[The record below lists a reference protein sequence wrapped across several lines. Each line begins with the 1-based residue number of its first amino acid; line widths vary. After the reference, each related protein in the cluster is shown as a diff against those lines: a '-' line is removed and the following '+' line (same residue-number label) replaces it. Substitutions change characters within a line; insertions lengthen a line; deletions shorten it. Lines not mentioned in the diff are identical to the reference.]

1 MKLRPIRMGIDTYHE
16 LVLYMRRDC
25 PICLSEGFTAN
36 TRLLVSSNGFQVIAT
51 LNVVDPEMLEE
62 DRVGLSDALW
72 NALHPN
78 EEISVSHAP
87 VVTSMSDVR
96 AKMYDKPL
104 SNQSLHKIINDI
116 AHGWYSDI
124 QISAFLTACAGE
136 RLNRDEVVSLT
147 RAMIDIGERLNWPGI
162 DAIYD
167 KHCIGGLPGNRT
179 TPIVVAICS
188 AAGLILPKTSSRAIT
203 SPAGTA
209 DVMDVFTRVDLDI
222 DDIRRT
228 VEIANACLAWGGAVR
243 LSPVDDL
250 LIRVERALDLD
261 SKGQLVAS
269 VLSKK
274 VAAGSTH
281 ILIDIPVGKTAKVR
295 NAEDGES
302 LAALFRH
309 VGIALDVRVD
319 CVFTD
324 GSQPIGRGIG
334 PALEARDV
342 MNVLRN
348 TADAPADLREKS
360 LDLCAHLLAM
370 ASHGDAVAARKRATE
385 LLDDGTAWQQFEK
398 ICLAQGRLSDIPKAP
413 HSKVLFAH
421 QRGTISEIDNRR
433 IARLAKLAGA
443 PRAVSAGLEL
453 FVHVGDTITR
463 EQPLMAIHAES
474 EGELDYALLYYLD
487 NRDMISVGDEA

>member
-1 MKLRPIRMGIDTYHE
+1 MKLRPIPMGIDTYHE

-25 PICLSEGFTAN
+25 PICLSEGFTAS
-36 TRLLVSSNGFQVIAT
+36 TRLLVASGDRQVIAT
-51 LNVVDPEMLEE
+51 LNVVDPSKLDE
-62 DRVGLSDALW
+62 DCVGLSDALW
-72 NALHPN
+72 QMLHPDDG
-78 EEISVSHAP
+78 ISVSHAP

-96 AKMYDKPL
+96 AKMYDRRL
-104 SNQSLHKIINDI
+104 SEEALKRIITDI
-116 AHGWYSDI
+116 AQGWYSDV
-124 QISAFLTACAGE
+124 QISAFLASCAGD
-136 RLNRDEVVSLT
+136 RLDRNEVAGLT
-147 RAMIDIGERLNWPGI
+147 RAMIEIGERLTWPGI
-162 DAIYD
+162 DAVYD

-179 TPIVVAICS
+179 TPIVVAVCS

-209 DVMDVFTRVDLDI
+209 DVMDVLTRVDLDI

-228 VEIANACLAWGGAVR
+228 VELVGGCLAWGGAVR

-295 NAEDGES
+295 DTADGES

-309 VGIALDVRVD
+309 VGEHLGVYIE

-342 MNVLRN
+342 LAVLRN
-348 TADAPADLREKS
+348 EAAAPIDLREKS

-370 ASHGDAVAARKRATE
+370 ANHGDAVAARVRASE
-385 LLDDGTAWQQFEK
+385 LLDSGAAWQQFER
-398 ICLAQGRLSDIPKAP
+398 ICQAQGRFSAIPEAP
-413 HSKVLFAH
+413 YSKVLQAH
-421 QRGTISEIDNRR
+421 QQGLVSDIDNRR

-443 PRAVSAGLEL
+443 PRAISAGLEL
-453 FVHVGDTITR
+453 FVHLGDRINR
-463 EQPLMAIHAES
+463 GDPLLAIHAES

-487 NRDMISVGDEA
+487 NRDMIRVGESP

>member
-1 MKLRPIRMGIDTYHE
+1 MKLRPVRMGIDTYHE

-25 PICLSEGFTAN
+25 PICLSEGFTAS
-36 TRLLVSSNGFQVIAT
+36 TRLLVSSADRQVIAT
-51 LNVVDPEMLEE
+51 LNVVDPERLE
-62 DRVGLSDALW
+62 DDCVGLSDALW
-72 NALHPN
+72 QVLHPDDG
-78 EEISVSHAP
+78 ITVSHAP

-96 AKMYDKPL
+96 AKMYDRRL
-104 SNQSLHKIINDI
+104 SEEALQRIITDI
-116 AHGWYSDI
+116 AHGWYSDV
-124 QISAFLTACAGE
+124 QISAFLSACAAE
-136 RLNRDEVVSLT
+136 RLNRNEVVGLT
-147 RAMIDIGERLNWPGI
+147 RAMINVGETLSWPGI
-162 DAIYD
+162 DAVYD

-188 AAGLILPKTSSRAIT
+188 AAGLIVPKTSSRAIT

-209 DVMDVFTRVDLDI
+209 DVMDVLTRVDLDI
-222 DDIRRT
+222 DEIRRT
-228 VEIANACLAWGGAVR
+228 VELVGGCLAWGGAVR

-274 VAAGSTH
+274 IAAGSTH

-295 NAEDGES
+295 DNDDAES
-302 LAALFRH
+302 LAELFRH
-309 VGIALDVRVD
+309 AGDILGVRVE

-342 MNVLRN
+342 IAVLKN
-348 TADAPADLREKS
+348 EADAPADLREKS
-360 LDLCAHLLAM
+360 LDLSARLLAM
-370 ASHGDAVAARKRATE
+370 ANHGDAVAARKRATV
-385 LLDDGTAWQQFEK
+385 LLDDGSAWLQFEK
-398 ICLAQGRLSDIPKAP
+398 ICQAQGRFSAIPESP
-413 HSKVLFAH
+413 HSKVLQAH
-421 QRGTISEIDNRR
+421 QNGIISEIDNRR

-443 PRAVSAGLEL
+443 PRAVSAGIEL
-453 FVHVGDTITR
+453 FVHLGDEVKR
-463 EQPLMAIHAES
+463 GDPLLTIHAES

-487 NRDMISVGDEA
+487 NRDMISVGDNG

>member
-25 PICLSEGFTAN
+25 PICLSEGFTAS
-36 TRLLVSSNGFQVIAT
+36 TRLLVASGDRQVIAT
-51 LNVVDPEMLEE
+51 LNVVDPERLEE
-62 DRVGLSDALW
+62 DCVGLSDALW
-72 NALHPN
+72 QLLHPDDG
-78 EEISVSHAP
+78 ITVSHAP

-96 AKMYDKPL
+96 AKMYDRRLGEEALKR
-104 SNQSLHKIINDI
+104 IISDI
-116 AHGWYSDI
+116 AQGWYSDV
-124 QISAFLTACAGE
+124 QISAFLASCAGE
-136 RLNRDEVVSLT
+136 RLDRDEVVGLT
-147 RAMIDIGERLNWPGI
+147 RAMIDIGERLSWPGI
-162 DAIYD
+162 DAVYD

-209 DVMDVFTRVDLDI
+209 DVMDVLTRVDLDI

-228 VEIANACLAWGGAVR
+228 VELTGGCLAWGGAVR

-295 NAEDGES
+295 DTRDGES

-309 VGIALDVRVD
+309 VGEHLGVHID
-319 CVFTD
+319 CLFTD

-342 MNVLRN
+342 VAVLRN
-348 TADAPADLREKS
+348 DISAPADLREKS
-360 LDLCAHLLAM
+360 LDLCARLLAM
-370 ASHGDAVAARKRATE
+370 ANHGDAVAARAQASE
-385 LLDDGTAWQQFEK
+385 LLDSGAAWQQFER
-398 ICLAQGRLSDIPKAP
+398 ICQSQGRFSPIPDAP
-413 HSKVLFAH
+413 HSKVLQAH
-421 QRGTISEIDNRR
+421 QKGRVSEIDNRR

-443 PRAVSAGLEL
+443 PRAISAGLEL
-453 FVHVGDTITR
+453 FVHLGDSVNR
-463 EQPLMAIHAES
+463 GDPLLAIHAES

-487 NRDMISVGDEA
+487 NRDMIAVGDFP